1 MQEINEVGNVH
12 DRIAQMVDRFCKG
25 NKTAF
30 GRGADIQSGVLAG
43 IIGGRKNKP
52 SFEVLQKI
60 FTGYPTVNPDWLLF
74 GRGEMLR
81 PETGLDPFESASK
94 VDEEKKRQF
103 LPPMDDYYRRREE
116 EWTKYHKEVEQREKD
131 RAALRALVEHLAKND
146 SSGELAKIQQLLPSA
161 LKRDIDP
168 DEMDNLSE
176 AQHEELEA
184 EARAAEQAEWA
195 RQRQEREQEGQQ

>member
-1 MQEINEVGNVH
+1 MH
-12 DRIAQMVDRFCKG
+12 DRIAQMVDHFCKG

-60 FTGYPTVNPDWLLF
+60 LTGYSDVSPDWLLF
-74 GRGEMLR
+74 GRGDMLR
-81 PETGLDPFESASK
+81 PEVWVDPFASTSK
-94 VDEEKKRQF
+94 GGDEEPKRQF
-103 LPPMDDYYRRREE
+103 LPPMDEFNKRREE
-116 EWTKYHKEVEQREKD
+116 EWAEYHREVEQREKD

-168 DEMDNLSE
+168 DEMDNLID
-176 AQHEELEA
+176 AQHDEWEADARVEE
-184 EARAAEQAEWA
+184 AAEWN
-195 RQRQEREQEGQQ
+195 RQIQERKNQEGQ